1 MLPTLRYSRRSRRTP
16 VMQNAKK
23 ASYAFSM
30 AKRGTTRTKAAQ
42 LKCQFAGFLWVLSG
56 SLVPSQARDCPHN
69 PKVVSSNLP
78 PATNSM

>member
-1 MLPTLRYSRRSRRTP
+1 
-16 VMQNAKK
+16 MQNAKK

-56 SLVPSQARDCPHN
+56 SLVPSQA
-69 PKVVSSNLP
+69 
-78 PATNSM
+78 